1 MANMYPKNIA
11 EYLPEDSEKVVYY
24 ALKSQL
30 PETFD
35 VFYSVK
41 WTTYEKGQCIQSEA
55 DFIVASPEYG
65 FLCLE
70 VKGGNDIVIDEDN
83 HWTLIDHTNGD
94 RHLSCSPYDQ
104 AEKSMYYF
112 EKVYTNTNHISYPGI
127 YAAGVVFPF
136 YAVPQHKLIDHRHRD
151 CTIDCSEMNQLYDKI
166 KKMFRIW
173 AGTSYG
179 FRVYRENQH
188 KALLELIRQKVAL
201 SAAAGA
207 LVQYKEH
214 QLQVINRVQDNY
226 VYLLSNVTQ
235 FYMKGG
241 AGTGKTW
248 IAKKMA
254 MQEAEKH
261 NRQVL
266 FLCTSPT
273 LRDTVKKDI
282 SLNPLIADKVDVYCI
297 SQLFQKIS
305 VDFESYEAPL
315 YEGIEKSIDANM
327 KYDAIFV
334 DEAQDFTEEWARI
347 TRSLLADQSK
357 SRLGIFYDDVQIFRE
372 DSFGNGFG
380 IVGEPYLLRE
390 NIRNTA
396 NIYSWTAE
404 KTNLGK
410 DVVVN
415 PVEGPTPVTEMIY
428 DHLQLTHRL
437 EMLLKKYIDEEHL
450 ANDKI
455 VVLVDD
461 VEAFSAEYPEGIA
474 KWKFTKRDLSSASEI
489 KMSSVEEFKGLE
501 SVMVIYI
508 HSETVTPNMNYI
520 AYTRAKYYLIELIRR

>member
-1 MANMYPKNIA
+1 MQQ
-11 EYLPEDSEKVVYY
+11 ELFS
-24 ALKSQL
+24 
-30 PETFD
+30 
-35 VFYSVK
+35 
-41 WTTYEKGQCIQSEA
+41 
-55 DFIVASPEYG
+55 
-65 FLCLE
+65 
-70 VKGGNDIVIDEDN
+70 
-83 HWTLIDHTNGD
+83 H
-94 RHLSCSPYDQ
+94 
-104 AEKSMYYF
+104 
-112 EKVYTNTNHISYPGI
+112 
-127 YAAGVVFPF
+127 F

-327 KYDAIFV
+327 KYDAILLMKH
-334 DEAQDFTEEWARI
+334 RI
-347 TRSLLADQSK
+347 LQK
-357 SRLGIFYDDVQIFRE
+357 SGRG
-372 DSFGNGFG
+372 
-380 IVGEPYLLRE
+380 LRE
-390 NIRNTA
+390 VYWLI
-396 NIYSWTAE
+396 
-404 KTNLGK
+404 K
-410 DVVVN
+410 
-415 PVEGPTPVTEMIY
+415 
-428 DHLQLTHRL
+428 
-437 EMLLKKYIDEEHL
+437 
-450 ANDKI
+450 
-455 VVLVDD
+455 
-461 VEAFSAEYPEGIA
+461 
-474 KWKFTKRDLSSASEI
+474 ASQ
-489 KMSSVEEFKGLE
+489 G
-501 SVMVIYI
+501 
-508 HSETVTPNMNYI
+508 
-520 AYTRAKYYLIELIRR
+520 

>member
-166 KKMFRIW
+166 KKMFRLW

-261 NRQVL
+261 NRKVL

-273 LRDTVKKDI
+273 LSDTVKKDI
-282 SLNPLIADKVDVYCI
+282 SLNPLITDKVDLVYL
-297 SQLFQKIS
+297 S
-305 VDFESYEAPL
+305 E
-315 YEGIEKSIDANM
+315 
-327 KYDAIFV
+327 
-334 DEAQDFTEEWARI
+334 
-347 TRSLLADQSK
+347 
-357 SRLGIFYDDVQIFRE
+357 RL
-372 DSFGNGFG
+372 N
-380 IVGEPYLLRE
+380 
-390 NIRNTA
+390 
-396 NIYSWTAE
+396 
-404 KTNLGK
+404 
-410 DVVVN
+410 
-415 PVEGPTPVTEMIY
+415 
-428 DHLQLTHRL
+428 
-437 EMLLKKYIDEEHL
+437 
-450 ANDKI
+450 
-455 VVLVDD
+455 
-461 VEAFSAEYPEGIA
+461 
-474 KWKFTKRDLSSASEI
+474 
-489 KMSSVEEFKGLE
+489 
-501 SVMVIYI
+501 
-508 HSETVTPNMNYI
+508 
-520 AYTRAKYYLIELIRR
+520 

>member
-1 MANMYPKNIA
+1 M
-11 EYLPEDSEKVVYY
+11 
-24 ALKSQL
+24 
-30 PETFD
+30 
-35 VFYSVK
+35 
-41 WTTYEKGQCIQSEA
+41 
-55 DFIVASPEYG
+55 
-65 FLCLE
+65 
-70 VKGGNDIVIDEDN
+70 
-83 HWTLIDHTNGD
+83 
-94 RHLSCSPYDQ
+94 
-104 AEKSMYYF
+104 
-112 EKVYTNTNHISYPGI
+112 
-127 YAAGVVFPF
+127 
-136 YAVPQHKLIDHRHRD
+136 
-151 CTIDCSEMNQLYDKI
+151 
-166 KKMFRIW
+166 
-173 AGTSYG
+173 
-179 FRVYRENQH
+179 
-188 KALLELIRQKVAL
+188 
-201 SAAAGA
+201 
-207 LVQYKEH
+207 
-214 QLQVINRVQDNY
+214 
-226 VYLLSNVTQ
+226 
-235 FYMKGG
+235 
-241 AGTGKTW
+241 
-248 IAKKMA
+248 
-254 MQEAEKH
+254 
-261 NRQVL
+261 
-266 FLCTSPT
+266 
-273 LRDTVKKDI
+273 
-282 SLNPLIADKVDVYCI
+282 IADKVDVYCI

-474 KWKFTKRDLSSASEI
+474 TWKFTKRDLSSASEI

>member
-1 MANMYPKNIA
+1 M
-11 EYLPEDSEKVVYY
+11 
-24 ALKSQL
+24 
-30 PETFD
+30 
-35 VFYSVK
+35 
-41 WTTYEKGQCIQSEA
+41 
-55 DFIVASPEYG
+55 
-65 FLCLE
+65 
-70 VKGGNDIVIDEDN
+70 
-83 HWTLIDHTNGD
+83 
-94 RHLSCSPYDQ
+94 
-104 AEKSMYYF
+104 
-112 EKVYTNTNHISYPGI
+112 
-127 YAAGVVFPF
+127 
-136 YAVPQHKLIDHRHRD
+136 
-151 CTIDCSEMNQLYDKI
+151 
-166 KKMFRIW
+166 
-173 AGTSYG
+173 
-179 FRVYRENQH
+179 
-188 KALLELIRQKVAL
+188 ELIRQKVAL

>member
-30 PETFD
+30 PNSFD

-41 WTTYEKGQCIQSEA
+41 WTTYEKGQRIQSEA

-70 VKGGNDIVIDEDN
+70 VKGGNGIEIDENN
-83 HWTLIDHTNGD
+83 HWKLIDHTNGD
-94 RHLSCSPYDQ
+94 RNLSCSPYDQ
-104 AEKSMYYF
+104 AERSMYYF
-112 EKVYTNTNHISYPGI
+112 EKVYTNTNHIPYPGI
-127 YAAGVVFPF
+127 YAAGVIFPF
-136 YAVPQHKLIDHRHRD
+136 FAVPEHKSIDHRHRD
-151 CTIDCSEMNQLYDKI
+151 CTIDCREMNHLYDKI
-166 KKMFRIW
+166 KKMFRLW
-173 AGTSYG
+173 AGRSYG

-254 MQEAEKH
+254 IQEVEQNNHK
-261 NRQVL
+261 VL
-266 FLCTSPT
+266 FLCASPT
-273 LRDTVKKDI
+273 LSDSVKKD
-282 SLNPLIADKVDVYCI
+282 LAMNPAVADKIDAYCV

-305 VDFESYEAPL
+305 TNFENYESPI
-315 YEGIEKSIDANM
+315 YKGIEDSISTDEV
-327 KYDAIFV
+327 YDAIFV

-347 TRSLLADQSK
+347 TRRLLKDPEK

-372 DSFGNGFG
+372 NSFGNGFG
-380 IVGEPYLLRE
+380 ITGEPYLLRE

-410 DVVVN
+410 DVIVN
-415 PVEGPTPVTEMIY
+415 PVEGPTPVTENVHE
-428 DHLQLTHRL
+428 HLQMTHRL
-437 EMLLKKYIDEEHL
+437 EALLKKYIDEEHL

-455 VVLVDD
+455 VFLLED
-461 VEAFSAEYPEGIA
+461 VERFEESYPVGIA
-474 KWKFTKRDLSSASEI
+474 KWRFTRGGIFRCK
-489 KMSSVEEFKGLE
+489 
-501 SVMVIYI
+501 
-508 HSETVTPNMNYI
+508 
-520 AYTRAKYYLIELIRR
+520 